1 MVLIVEMDFF
11 TEPIIHVRA
20 KIIVAADSKR
30 KQTPTWPAFIAA
42 AAGWQAANARGQSA
56 ASAAAAATNNH
67 AGGASAD

>member
-11 TEPIIHVRA
+11 TEPIILRA
-20 KIIVAADSKR
+20 KIIVAADSRR

-56 ASAAAAATNNH
+56 ASAAAATNNH